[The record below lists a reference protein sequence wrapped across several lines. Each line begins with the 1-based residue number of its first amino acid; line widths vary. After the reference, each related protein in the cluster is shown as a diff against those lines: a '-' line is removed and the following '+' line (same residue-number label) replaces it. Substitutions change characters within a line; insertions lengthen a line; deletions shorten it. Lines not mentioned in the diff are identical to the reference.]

1 MSHFHIK
8 TVNFRVMVVYALVPW
23 VSAIGNT
30 LGEDW
35 RKAPD
40 TSAWQKLHS
49 RALVNVVASRTINFM
64 TTT

>member
-1 MSHFHIK
+1 M
-8 TVNFRVMVVYALVPW
+8 PW

-35 RKAPD
+35 RQAPA
-40 TSAWQKLHS
+40 TPARQKLHA

-64 TTT
+64 TTTQKTGYWYINDIQS